1 MAEGKVIVV
10 TGISGSGSRD
20 FCRRYAENREKV
32 KIYHTGDMIYQLSLK
47 CSEEPPIPI
56 ENFLNKRPSDL
67 DKLREVVF
75 EHIFRNLD
83 EDRKKYDRIMIDTHG
98 QFFWNDAFHNAYN
111 WKHLGNL
118 DTDLFISMIEKPSTI
133 RLNQMRTEHGK
144 SQGHDL
150 RDLLLWQN
158 IEVNVTSGWASN
170 YRKPMYILPG
180 KQDPKIIDSLLFNDF
195 LVYFQMP
202 MTEANAEQDR
212 KISGFK
218 EKLLNVGKR
227 INSLATPLIDPRDID
242 IETGEDLSDRTKMT
256 IRRQTVHRDLNWY
269 IRQATDLVA
278 FYPEGTSVSKGVSD
292 ESTRGFETGKSAF
305 VVFPRKTTSPFMDI
319 SSRVFHSEDEFFEFF
334 PPYMERRIE
343 QFRRK

>member
-158 IEVNVTSGWASN
+158 FL
-170 YRKPMYILPG
+170 KIL
-180 KQDPKIIDSLLFNDF
+180 N
-195 LVYFQMP
+195 
-202 MTEANAEQDR
+202 
-212 KISGFK
+212 
-218 EKLLNVGKR
+218 
-227 INSLATPLIDPRDID
+227 
-242 IETGEDLSDRTKMT
+242 
-256 IRRQTVHRDLNWY
+256 
-269 IRQATDLVA
+269 
-278 FYPEGTSVSKGVSD
+278 
-292 ESTRGFETGKSAF
+292 
-305 VVFPRKTTSPFMDI
+305 
-319 SSRVFHSEDEFFEFF
+319 
-334 PPYMERRIE
+334 
-343 QFRRK
+343 